1 MQKVHYFVIIP
12 DRLGKRA
19 EFPNLYGDQMKSKK
33 LLLLVTV
40 CLLYAL
46 CCTAC
51 APEEIPWA
59 DIKDYYTLTDHGDFT
74 YSYSIK
80 DKQGNVL
87 YEQEKVSK
95 APETTQP
102 SSSVFG
108 LVTQTGT
115 GLSTNWAVYCDV
127 ENSKV
132 SETFNYV
139 LGANDKYVVYA
150 QDTTDGHFIIVQ
162 DIFDIETYF
171 TKTKLRLVS
180 SVASDFA
187 IACRFDD
194 AGNAIVTYLSGEEYT
209 ETETTITIP

>member
-1 MQKVHYFVIIP
+1 
-12 DRLGKRA
+12 
-19 EFPNLYGDQMKSKK
+19 MKSKK
-33 LLLLVTV
+33 ILLFVAV
-40 CLLYAL
+40 CLLFAL
-46 CCTAC
+46 CGTAC
-51 APEEIPWA
+51 APEEAPWP
-59 DIKDYYTLTDHGDFT
+59 DISEFYTLTDHGDFT
-74 YSYSIK
+74 YSYNIK
-80 DKQGNVL
+80 DKNGNVL

-95 APETTQP
+95 APETAQP
-102 SSSVFG
+102 SPYVFG

-127 ENSKV
+127 ENGKV
-132 SETFNYV
+132 SDVFHYV

-150 QDTTDGHFIIVQ
+150 QYTTDGHFIIVQ
-162 DIFDIETYF
+162 DIFDIEAYF

-194 AGNAIVTYLSGEEYT
+194 AGNAIVTYLSGEECT